1 MSDRESDDTRV
12 VEQAAA
18 EAAEQQAPSDADTG
32 ELEILRSELA
42 TLQVALEAAGDEL
55 VELKDRYLR
64 ARADLENYRRRALQD
79 VERARE
85 AGLDS
90 AILPVLTVFDD
101 LGRALAVADEGDPG
115 KVLPGVR
122 SVLTALERNLDT
134 LGIQRLGEVG
144 DPFDPD
150 LHEALTAVP
159 TDEEERKG
167 TIAEVFQAGF
177 KRGDRLVRPARVLVF
192 QEQ

>member
-1 MSDRESDDTRV
+1 MSDSESDDTQV

-18 EAAEQQAPSDADTG
+18 EAAEQQTPSDADTG

-55 VELKDRYLR
+55 VDLKDRYLR

-101 LGRALAVADEGDPG
+101 LSRALAVADEEDPG
-115 KVLPGVR
+115 KILPGVQ
-122 SVLTALERNLDT
+122 SVLMALERNLDT

-144 DPFDPD
+144 DRFDPD

-159 TDEEERKG
+159 TDDEERKG

-192 QEQ
+192 QE

>member
-1 MSDRESDDTRV
+1 MSDSESDDTRV

-18 EAAEQQAPSDADTG
+18 EAAEQQVPAAADTG

-101 LGRALAVADEGDPG
+101 LSRALAVADEGDPG
-115 KVLPGVR
+115 KILPGVQ

-144 DPFDPD
+144 DRFDPD

-192 QEQ
+192 QE

>member
-1 MSDRESDDTRV
+1 MSDRESDDIQV

-18 EAAEQQAPSDADTG
+18 EAAEQQAPPDADTG

-55 VELKDRYLR
+55 VERKDRYLR

-101 LGRALAVADEGDPG
+101 LSRALAVADEEDPG
-115 KVLPGVR
+115 KILPGVR

-134 LGIQRLGEVG
+134 LEIQRLGEVG

-159 TDEEERKG
+159 TDDEERRG

-192 QEQ
+192 QE

>member
-1 MSDRESDDTRV
+1 MSDSESDDTRV

-18 EAAEQQAPSDADTG
+18 EATEQQAPPDADTG

-101 LGRALAVADEGDPG
+101 LGRALAVADEEDPG
-115 KVLPGVR
+115 KILPGVQ

-159 TDEEERKG
+159 TDDEERKG

-192 QEQ
+192 QE

>member
-177 KRGDRLVRPARVLVF
+177 KRGDRLVWPARVLVF

>member
-1 MSDRESDDTRV
+1 MSDRESDDTQV

-18 EAAEQQAPSDADTG
+18 EAAEQQAPAAADTG

-101 LGRALAVADEGDPG
+101 LSRALAVADEGDPG
-115 KVLPGVR
+115 KILPGVQ

-144 DPFDPD
+144 DRFDPD

-192 QEQ
+192 QE

>member
-1 MSDRESDDTRV
+1 MSDSESDDTQV

-18 EAAEQQAPSDADTG
+18 EAAEQQVPAAADTG

-101 LGRALAVADEGDPG
+101 LSRALAVADEEDPG
-115 KVLPGVR
+115 KILPGVQ

-144 DPFDPD
+144 DRFDPD

-192 QEQ
+192 QE

>member
-1 MSDRESDDTRV
+1 MSDRESDDTQV

-18 EAAEQQAPSDADTG
+18 EAAEQQAPSDADTD

-101 LGRALAVADEGDPG
+101 LSRALAVADEEDPG
-115 KVLPGVR
+115 KILPGVQ

-159 TDEEERKG
+159 TDDEERKG

-192 QEQ
+192 QE

>member
-1 MSDRESDDTRV
+1 MSDRESDDTQV

-18 EAAEQQAPSDADTG
+18 EAAEQQAPSDADTD
-32 ELEILRSELA
+32 ELEILRSEVA
-42 TLQVALEAAGDEL
+42 TLQVALEAAGDER

-101 LGRALAVADEGDPG
+101 LSRALAVADEEDPG
-115 KVLPGVR
+115 KILPGVQ

-159 TDEEERKG
+159 TDDEERKG

-192 QEQ
+192 QE

>member
-1 MSDRESDDTRV
+1 MSDSESDDTQV

-18 EAAEQQAPSDADTG
+18 EAAEQQAPAAADTG

-101 LGRALAVADEGDPG
+101 LSRALAVADEENPG
-115 KVLPGVR
+115 KILPGVQ

-144 DPFDPD
+144 DRFDPD

-159 TDEEERKG
+159 TDDEEREG

-192 QEQ
+192 QE

>member
-1 MSDRESDDTRV
+1 MSDSESDDTRV

-18 EAAEQQAPSDADTG
+18 EAAEQQAPADADTG

-55 VELKDRYLR
+55 VDLKDRYLR

-101 LGRALAVADEGDPG
+101 LSRALAVADEEDPG
-115 KVLPGVR
+115 KILPGVQ

-144 DPFDPD
+144 DRFDPD

-159 TDEEERKG
+159 TDDEERKG

-192 QEQ
+192 QE

>member
-1 MSDRESDDTRV
+1 MSDRESDDTQV

-18 EAAEQQAPSDADTG
+18 EAAEQQASADADTD

-101 LGRALAVADEGDPG
+101 LSRALAVADEEDPG
-115 KVLPGVR
+115 KILPGVQ

-159 TDEEERKG
+159 TDDEERKG

-192 QEQ
+192 QE

>member
-1 MSDRESDDTRV
+1 MSDSESDDTRV

-18 EAAEQQAPSDADTG
+18 EAAEQQAPAAADTG

-101 LGRALAVADEGDPG
+101 LSRALAVADEEDPG
-115 KVLPGVR
+115 KILPGVQ

-144 DPFDPD
+144 DRFDPD

-159 TDEEERKG
+159 TDDEERKG

-192 QEQ
+192 QE

>member
-1 MSDRESDDTRV
+1 MSDSESDDTRV

-18 EAAEQQAPSDADTG
+18 EAAEQQAPAAADTG

-101 LGRALAVADEGDPG
+101 LSRALAVADEEDPG
-115 KVLPGVR
+115 KILPGVQ

-144 DPFDPD
+144 DRFDPD

-159 TDEEERKG
+159 TDDEEREG

-192 QEQ
+192 QE

>member
-1 MSDRESDDTRV
+1 MSDRESDDTQV

-18 EAAEQQAPSDADTG
+18 EAAEQQAPSDADTD

-55 VELKDRYLR
+55 VDLKDRYLR

-101 LGRALAVADEGDPG
+101 LSRALAVADEEDPG
-115 KVLPGVR
+115 KILPGVQ

-159 TDEEERKG
+159 TDDEERKG

-192 QEQ
+192 QE

>member
-1 MSDRESDDTRV
+1 MSDSESDDTQV

-18 EAAEQQAPSDADTG
+18 EAAEQQAPADADTG

-101 LGRALAVADEGDPG
+101 LSRALAVADEEDPG
-115 KVLPGVR
+115 KILPGVQ

-144 DPFDPD
+144 DRFDPD

-159 TDEEERKG
+159 TDDEERKG

-192 QEQ
+192 QE

>member
-1 MSDRESDDTRV
+1 MSDSESDDTRV

-18 EAAEQQAPSDADTG
+18 EAAEQQAPSAADTD

-101 LGRALAVADEGDPG
+101 LGRALAVADEEDPG
-115 KVLPGVR
+115 KILPGVR

-134 LGIQRLGEVG
+134 L
-144 DPFDPD
+144 
-150 LHEALTAVP
+150 ASS
-159 TDEEERKG
+159 
-167 TIAEVFQAGF
+167 
-177 KRGDRLVRPARVLVF
+177 
-192 QEQ
+192 

>member
-1 MSDRESDDTRV
+1 MSDSESDDTRV

-18 EAAEQQAPSDADTG
+18 EAAEQQAPADADTG

-55 VELKDRYLR
+55 VNLKDRYLR

-101 LGRALAVADEGDPG
+101 LSRALAVADEEDPG
-115 KVLPGVR
+115 KILPGVQ

-144 DPFDPD
+144 DRFDPD

-159 TDEEERKG
+159 TDDEERKG

-192 QEQ
+192 QE

>member
-1 MSDRESDDTRV
+1 MSDSESDDTRV

-18 EAAEQQAPSDADTG
+18 EATEQQAPPDADTG

-42 TLQVALEAAGDEL
+42 TLQVALEAAGADLENY
-55 VELKDRYLR
+55 KDRYLR

-101 LGRALAVADEGDPG
+101 LGRALAVADEEDPG
-115 KVLPGVR
+115 KILPGVQ

-159 TDEEERKG
+159 TDDEERKG

-192 QEQ
+192 QE

>member
-1 MSDRESDDTRV
+1 MSDRESDDTQV
-12 VEQAAA
+12 VEQAAT
-18 EAAEQQAPSDADTG
+18 EAAERQAPSDAD

-42 TLQVALEAAGDEL
+42 TLQVALEAAGGEL

-101 LGRALAVADEGDPG
+101 LSRALAVADEGNPG
-115 KVLPGVR
+115 KILPGVQ
-122 SVLTALERNLDT
+122 SVLTSLERNLDT
-134 LGIQRLGEVG
+134 LGIQRLGGVG

-159 TDEEERKG
+159 TDDEERKG

-192 QEQ
+192 QE

>member
-1 MSDRESDDTRV
+1 MSDSESDDTRV

-18 EAAEQQAPSDADTG
+18 EAAEQQAPAAADTG

-101 LGRALAVADEGDPG
+101 LSRALAVADEGDPG
-115 KVLPGVR
+115 KILPGVQ

-144 DPFDPD
+144 DRFDPD

-192 QEQ
+192 QE